1 MRTTL
6 KCPAIQKGVL
16 KLSLDSFLETPDV
29 SPQRKKA
36 NLTGDYFLNKQ
47 IGKGSFGKIYQVTS
61 TQDSATYAA
70 KVISTSETDDNKFS
84 ELSKE
89 TIILKKLEKE
99 EGFPKVKDL
108 VVNTNSEILIMSLL
122 GPNLQSLLKE
132 SGGRFSLKTVLM
144 IGMQTL
150 KRIEILHSKGI
161 LHRDLKPE
169 NLVIGHQKDS
179 LSTVYLIDFGLA
191 TAFMDTKN
199 HHIPFNK
206 KGHVVGTLY
215 YLSVYGHLGIQAS
228 RRDDLITLGY
238 LLLHLFYGQL
248 PWINVKGDMQEKV
261 LSIFQLKSTIT
272 LEKLCQGLPNEFVQY
287 FRYVLNLPFFQKPNY
302 LFLEELLS
310 KMMKDGGF
318 KNDGHFDWIQKKQQ
332 GIDLKGRKIMNNSLS
347 NYMKKSDFD
356 TFTELDV

>member
-1 MRTTL
+1 MRTTV
-6 KCPAIQKGVL
+6 KCPSVQKGVL
-16 KLSLDSFLETPDV
+16 KISLDSFLETPDTPP
-29 SPQRKKA
+29 PQKRA
-36 NLTGDYFLNKQ
+36 NLTGDYLLNKQ
-47 IGKGSFGKIYQVTS
+47 IGKGAFGKIYQVTS
-61 TQDSATYAA
+61 TENNAIYAA
-70 KVISTSETDDNKFS
+70 KVIPTCEKDDQLS

-108 VVNTNSEILIMSLL
+108 VINSSSEILIMSLL

-169 NLVIGHQKDS
+169 NLVIGHQKDTQ
-179 LSTVYLIDFGLA
+179 STVHLIDFGLA
-191 TAFMDTKN
+191 TAYMDTKN
-199 HHIPFNK
+199 RHIPFNK

-228 RRDDLITLGY
+228 RRDDLISLGY

-248 PWINVKGDMQEKV
+248 PWVNVKGDMQTKV
-261 LSIFQLKSTIT
+261 LSIFQLKSTIA
-272 LEKLCQGLPNEFVQY
+272 LEKLCLGLPNEFVQY

-302 LFLEELLS
+302 VFLEELLS
-310 KMMKDGGF
+310 KMMKDAEF
-318 KNDGHFDWIQKKQQ
+318 KNDGQFDWIQKKQE
-332 GIDLKGRKIMNNSLS
+332 GIDLKGRKIMNYSLS
-347 NYMKKSDFD
+347 NYMKKIDFD
-356 TFTELDV
+356 TCTDLDV